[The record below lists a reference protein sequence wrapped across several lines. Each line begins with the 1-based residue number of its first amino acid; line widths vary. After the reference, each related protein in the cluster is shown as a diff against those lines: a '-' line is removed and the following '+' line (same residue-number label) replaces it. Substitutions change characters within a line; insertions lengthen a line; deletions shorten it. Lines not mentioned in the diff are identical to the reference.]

1 MVSKNKISYIMKS
14 INKRIF
20 YFCIFIFLY
29 QEDTNAKE
37 APFNSGEKITYKLY
51 YNWNFVWLSAGEVAF
66 EVKDEGDVYH
76 IEVTGKTYSS
86 YEWFY
91 KVRDKYHSYI
101 DKKTLLP
108 KLYIRDIHQGSYVHY
123 EKVVFDYPNNKMISS
138 IGKSMSQTTTK
149 EIPLTTDVYDLVSSM
164 YFLRQTNLDILKI
177 NKTVNFNMILD
188 NEIYN
193 LGMSY
198 IKEEPK
204 CSVKENGKYSALLC
218 NAEVISG
225 SVFKDGAKM
234 KINIGY
240 DENKLPLI
248 IESPLTVGSVKA
260 LLMSYENLKFPLN
273 SKHK

>member
-1 MVSKNKISYIMKS
+1 MKS

-29 QEDTNAKE
+29 QEHTNAKE

-198 IKEEPK
+198 LKREPK

>member
-29 QEDTNAKE
+29 QEHINAKE

-198 IKEEPK
+198 LKEEPK

>member
-29 QEDTNAKE
+29 QEHTNAKE

-198 IKEEPK
+198 LKEEPK

>member
-29 QEDTNAKE
+29 QEHTNAKE

-198 IKEEPK
+198 LKEEPK
-204 CSVKENGKYSALLC
+204 CSVKESGKYSALLC

>member
-1 MVSKNKISYIMKS
+1 MVLKIKRSYIMKS
-14 INKRIF
+14 MIKRIF

-29 QEDTNAKE
+29 QEHTNAKE

-108 KLYIRDIHQGSYVHY
+108 KLFIRDIHQGSYVHY
-123 EKVVFDYPNNKMISS
+123 EKVIFDYPNNKMISS

-149 EIPLTTDVYDLVSSM
+149 EIPLTSDVYDLVSSM

-198 IKEEPK
+198 LKEEPK
-204 CSVKENGKYSALLC
+204 CSVKENGKYNALLC